1 MLTDKWLKMFL
12 YARSYYLEN
21 NDLLIPE
28 RYSININ
35 GKTIKLGKWLSNQ
48 RNLYKK
54 GLLEIEKQLLL
65 EDIKVHWCN
74 IKTGVKKEY
83 NKELKEFLVYYNE
96 VLNYFKEHG
105 NSIIREDYKVGDLE
119 VGLWYKV
126 ISFKYLKHQ
135 LLGEEIDLL
144 ENVDINKYIEFNKRR
159 GIL

>member
-1 MLTDKWLKMFL
+1 MLTDNWLKMYL
-12 YARSYYLEN
+12 YARSYYLKY

-28 RYSININ
+28 RYSFYVNGKNIN
-35 GKTIKLGKWLSNQ
+35 LGKWLSNQ

-65 EDIKVHWCN
+65 EDIKVSWHN
-74 IKTGVKKEY
+74 IKTGIKKDY

-96 VLNYFKEHG
+96 VLKYFKEHG
-105 NSIIREDYKVGDLE
+105 NSIIREDYKVGNLE

-126 ISFKYLKHQ
+126 TAFKYLKHQ
-135 LLGEEIDLL
+135 LLKEEINLL
-144 ENVDINKYIEFNKRR
+144 ENIEINKYIEYNKRR